1 MSSVAPS
8 GSPEE
13 GSRQVLA
20 APRYDGDWLGSVLPG
35 AALLFGV
42 DTGRPA
48 LTLPAAER
56 VCVVLVDGL
65 GQRQLEQAAA
75 DAPFLTSL
83 MPGGRSLT
91 AGCPSTTA
99 TSLASFATGRPPGQH
114 GLVGYEVMDPDR
126 GVLMNELRWEPP
138 TDPIRWQPYPTVF
151 ETLQAGGVP
160 VVKIGNPE
168 FDGSGLTQAA
178 LRGGR
183 FVGAERLHSR
193 VDLAV
198 EALAGPG
205 PGLVYLYWGEVDG
218 AGHRYGWRSRQWR
231 KSLRSTDRGLARL
244 AAKLDPDT
252 LLLITAD
259 HGMVDVP
266 YARRMNL
273 ADHPALAR
281 QVRVLGGEGRFAQ
294 AYCPLGFT
302 VDDAAALAEDL
313 SAVIGERALVRT
325 KDAAIAEGWFGTVD
339 DRVRGR
345 IGDVLI
351 AGVQAFTLVDTRTA
365 RPQVLALIG
374 QHGSMTEQE
383 QVVPLLL
390 QQS

>member
-1 MSSVAPS
+1 MSPVADSGSTNEVRRPAVVAP
-8 GSPEE
+8 PYE
-13 GSRQVLA
+13 
-20 APRYDGDWLGSVLPG
+20 GDWLGSVLPG
-35 AALLFGV
+35 VASIFGVETGRAAL
-42 DTGRPA
+42 A
-48 LTLPAAER
+48 LPTAKR
-56 VCVVLVDGL
+56 VCIVLIDGL
-65 GQRQLEQAAA
+65 GRLQLEQSAA

-83 MPGGRSLT
+83 LPDGQILA

-126 GVLMNELRWEPP
+126 GVLLNELRWEPP
-138 TDPIRWQPYPTVF
+138 TDPVRWQPYPTVF
-151 ETLQAGGVP
+151 ETVQAAGVP

-183 FVGAERLHSR
+183 FVGAERLHTR

-231 KSLRSTDRGLARL
+231 KALRSTDRGLARL
-244 AAKLDPDT
+244 AGKLGPDT

-266 YARRMNL
+266 HARRMNL
-273 ADHPALAR
+273 ADHPKLAR
-281 QVRVLGGEGRFAQ
+281 QVHVLGGEGRFAQ
-294 AYCPLGFT
+294 AYCPPGST
-302 VDDAAALAEDL
+302 GDDAAALAADFT
-313 SAVIGERALVRT
+313 SIIRDRALVRT
-325 KDAAIAEGWFGTVD
+325 RDAAIADGWFGPVD

-351 AGVQAFTLVDTRTA
+351 AGVESFTLVDTRTA
-365 RPQVLALIG
+365 KPQVLALIG
-374 QHGSMTEQE
+374 QHGSLTEQE
-383 QVVPLLL
+383 QLVPLLL
-390 QQS
+390 HKG

>member
-1 MSSVAPS
+1 MTVAHS
-8 GSPEE
+8 GQPDEV
-13 GSRQVLA
+13 GRPAVA
-20 APRYDGDWLGSVLPG
+20 APRYVGGWLGSVLPG
-35 AALLFGV
+35 VASLFGV
-42 DTGRPA
+42 DTGRA
-48 LTLPAAER
+48 GLAFPAAER

-83 MPGGRSLT
+83 LPNGRSLT

-126 GVLMNELRWEPP
+126 GVLMNELRWEPA

-151 ETLQAGGVP
+151 ESLQATGVP

-193 VDLAV
+193 VELAV
-198 EALAGPG
+198 DALAGPG
-205 PGLVYLYWGEVDG
+205 PALVYLYWGEVDG
-218 AGHRYGWRSRQWR
+218 TGHRYGWRSRQWR
-231 KSLRSTDRGLARL
+231 KALRSTDRGLARL

-252 LLLITAD
+252 LLVITAD

-273 ADHPALAR
+273 ADFPDLAR
-281 QVRVLGGEGRFAQ
+281 QVHVLGGEGRFAQ
-294 AYCPLGFT
+294 AYCPPGAT
-302 VDDAAALAEDL
+302 VDDAAALAADL
-313 SAVIGERALVRT
+313 TAVIGDRALVSTR
-325 KDAAIAEGWFGTVD
+325 DDAIAAGWFGPVD
-339 DRVRGR
+339 DRVYGR

-351 AGVQAFTLVDTRTA
+351 AGVEPFTLVDTRTA

-374 QHGSMTEQE
+374 QHGSLTEQE
-383 QVVPLLL
+383 QLVPLLL
-390 QQS
+390 HQS

>member
-1 MSSVAPS
+1 MSSLAPSGPAGEVSRPLVVAPS
-8 GSPEE
+8 YQADWIGS
-13 GSRQVLA
+13 L
-20 APRYDGDWLGSVLPG
+20 LPG
-35 AALLFGV
+35 AAVLFGV

-48 LTLPAAER
+48 LTLPAAQR
-56 VCVVLVDGL
+56 VCVVLIDGL
-65 GQRQLEQAAA
+65 GQNQLEQSAA

-83 MPGGRSLT
+83 LPMGRSLM

-126 GVLMNELRWEPP
+126 GVLLNELRWEPP

-151 ETLQAGGVP
+151 ESLQATGVP

-183 FVGAERLHSR
+183 FVGAERLHTR

-218 AGHRYGWRSRQWR
+218 AGHRYGWQSRQWR
-231 KSLRSTDRGLARL
+231 KALRSADSGLARL
-244 AAKLDPDT
+244 AAKLDPNT
-252 LLLITAD
+252 LLVVTAD

-266 YARRMNL
+266 HSRRMDLADYPKLARRV
-273 ADHPALAR
+273 
-281 QVRVLGGEGRFAQ
+281 QVLGGEGRFAQ
-294 AYCPLGFT
+294 AYCLPGST
-302 VDDAAALAEDL
+302 TEEAAALAADFA
-313 SAVIGERALVRT
+313 AVIGDQAMVRT
-325 KDAAIAEGWFGTVD
+325 REEAIAAGWFGPVD
-339 DRVRGR
+339 DRVRRR

-351 AGVQAFTLVDTRTA
+351 AGVDAFTLVDSRTA

-374 QHGSMTEQE
+374 QHGSLTENE
-383 QVVPLLL
+383 QLVPLLL
-390 QQS
+390 HQR